1 MTSVKWDEL
10 QMLERI
16 GSGAFGDI
24 FRCRWRG
31 TMVAAKVIN
40 VAKVKSE
47 ERDLA
52 LSDFRKETNFL
63 QQLRHPNVCMLLG
76 YTLTEHE
83 HEVMLSE
90 LMQCSLLDV
99 FKTLHARVKEDE
111 RRLPMKRA
119 LRYAIMFAQG
129 MNYLHLCSPPIIH
142 RDLKPANLL
151 LDFSDTL
158 KVADFGLD
166 KLRPDVKTKR
176 KPPGAAGSGS
186 GGDDDDVVCMTGETG
201 SYRFMAPEVFR
212 HEQYSEKVDVYSFAL
227 ILYNMLSGHAPW
239 PDKGGVVAVAGA
251 ALRGSRPEIPRHWDE
266 TMIALIQS
274 CWVEPAEVRPSFT
287 AILDQLHAFHQTTFK
302 VSYEASFKVA
312 APEAA
317 PAPAPQGA
325 GCAPGCVV
333 C

>member
-1 MTSVKWDEL
+1 
-10 QMLERI
+10 
-16 GSGAFGDI
+16 
-24 FRCRWRG
+24 
-31 TMVAAKVIN
+31 
-40 VAKVKSE
+40 
-47 ERDLA
+47 
-52 LSDFRKETNFL
+52 
-63 QQLRHPNVCMLLG
+63 
-76 YTLTEHE
+76 
-83 HEVMLSE
+83 
-90 LMQCSLLDV
+90 
-99 FKTLHARVKEDE
+99 
-111 RRLPMKRA
+111 MKRA

-158 KVADFGLD
+158 KVADFGLA

-274 CWVEPAEVRPSFT
+274 CWVKKPPRCARRSPRSSTSSTLPPDHLQGVVRGVVQGRRARGRARARATGRGLRAGLRRLLTFASHSLVFCHFRSLIHYNRVSFT
-287 AILDQLHAFHQTTFK
+287 RSCDSLTKKHHGHRRTSMRIPPGRRARPGYYTAQEEFGRAAATAALRVVVVGSRRHGDGGTVPRCSPARADSR
-302 VSYEASFKVA
+302 VSATL
-312 APEAA
+312 
-317 PAPAPQGA
+317 A
-325 GCAPGCVV
+325 GCI
-333 C
+333 

>member
-1 MTSVKWDEL
+1 
-10 QMLERI
+10 
-16 GSGAFGDI
+16 
-24 FRCRWRG
+24 
-31 TMVAAKVIN
+31 MVHAPIAA
-40 VAKVKSE
+40 
-47 ERDLA
+47 R
-52 LSDFRKETNFL
+52 
-63 QQLRHPNVCMLLG
+63 
-76 YTLTEHE
+76 
-83 HEVMLSE
+83 
-90 LMQCSLLDV
+90 
-99 FKTLHARVKEDE
+99 
-111 RRLPMKRA
+111 
-119 LRYAIMFAQG
+119 
-129 MNYLHLCSPPIIH
+129 
-142 RDLKPANLL
+142 RDLKSARE
-151 LDFSDTL
+151 SE
-158 KVADFGLD
+158 
-166 KLRPDVKTKR
+166 
-176 KPPGAAGSGS
+176 AAHV
-186 GGDDDDVVCMTGETG
+186 GGGTCA
-201 SYRFMAPEVFR
+201 YKAPEAFNDEFTR
-212 HEQYSEKVDVYSFAL
+212 ASDVYSFAL